1 MELVKATEKRG
12 AFLNLASLYGYEAS
26 LAIPAI
32 GRAVNG
38 DGMYVMPA
46 ALAFAN
52 GEKEAYVVMES
63 DKAVGICGFTERED
77 GTHVIDELFV
87 VKAYRAREFFD
98 VVLSSYIEDKLG
110 TLECHIL
117 KAQADVQA
125 LFEEALAHRGLI
137 YGKTEMDAMAYLY
150 TVPLLSQAL

>member
-1 MELVKATEKRG
+1 MELIKATERRE

-26 LAIPAI
+26 LAIPPIGQAI
-32 GRAVNG
+32 NAE
-38 DGMYVMPA
+38 GMYVMPT

-52 GEKEAYVVMES
+52 GEKEAYVAIEG

-87 VKAYRAREFFD
+87 VKAYRTREFFD
-98 VVLSSYIEDKLG
+98 AVLSSYIADKLG
-110 TLECHIL
+110 TLECHVL
-117 KAQADVQA
+117 KAQADVQT
-125 LFEEALAHRGLI
+125 LFEEALARRGLI

-150 TVPLLSQAL
+150 TVPLLS